1 MSDFPIALRPA
12 LGSATGPALRGVS
25 LTAMPEGHVVQVLGR
40 RPHAPDLS
48 GVLEKAA
55 GPAPRTVR
63 AAGPGQWFIVG
74 DAPLSRDEFAALSA
88 ALQPHATA
96 VDQSHGRIR
105 IRVEGTMVKRM
116 LAKGT
121 AVDLDPGAFPVGT
134 SAMTLLGHVSVH
146 LTRIEIA
153 AFEIMVLRG
162 FAESLWEDLVRM
174 SAEFA

>member
-1 MSDFPIALRPA
+1 MSDFRITLRPA
-12 LGSATGPALRGVS
+12 LGSAPRPGSRGLS
-25 LTAMPEGHVVQVLGR
+25 ITAMPEGHVVQVLGR
-40 RPHAPDLS
+40 PHAPDLF
-48 GVLEKAA
+48 GVLERATGAA
-55 GPAPRTVR
+55 HRSVR

-74 DAPLSRDEFAALSA
+74 DAPLSRDEFAALST

-96 VDQSHGRIR
+96 VDQSHGRVR
-105 IRVEGTMVKRM
+105 IRVEGTIVERM

-153 AFEIMVLRG
+153 AFEVMVLRG

-174 SAEFA
+174 SVEFA